1 LPPGVRNLIKK
12 GVSMEKEKR
21 TMKKLTI
28 NEKLLITLRIALR
41 EEDDKLLDKI
51 AVLLQ
56 RKAKSIRNVKEI
68 IN

>member
-1 LPPGVRNLIKK
+1 
-12 GVSMEKEKR
+12 MEKEKR